1 MLESSLA
8 ETKRKS
14 QLDKDLLKRAT
25 KQHKER
31 AVESQAAVGTLSNQ
45 LELAVSFVLYIL
57 SVTLKPV

>member
-1 MLESSLA
+1 MMLESRLA

-31 AVESQAAVGTLSNQ
+31 AIESQASVGTLSTQ
-45 LELAVSFVLYIL
+45 LDLSVSFVLSSL
-57 SVTLKPV
+57 

>member
-45 LELAVSFVLYIL
+45 LELAVSFCATYFLQH
-57 SVTLKPV
+57 